1 MNSSPQRTPEE
12 ETPSIISPFQQV
24 EDGNVSPTRGS
35 WPWIV
40 WGGIV
45 LLIVA
50 LAVAGGVFGSQY
62 VNDPYRTLEI
72 FPVGK
77 YYESYRSLA
86 GSKFKGRLTVQAN
99 LGWKEG
105 QGKLM
110 VFSTAEDPRPLA
122 VVVAPK
128 DAAIAFQKGQTYIA
142 EIEVKEG
149 GLIHAKSF
157 QKK

>member
-1 MNSSPQRTPEE
+1 LWLLWGASAVLAMILSA
-12 ETPSIISPFQQV
+12 
-24 EDGNVSPTRGS
+24 
-35 WPWIV
+35 IV
-40 WGGIV
+40 TI
-45 LLIVA
+45 
-50 LAVAGGVFGSQY
+50 FGYQY
-62 VNDPYRTLEI
+62 FNNPYRTLET

-77 YYESYRSLA
+77 YYEGYRSLA

-99 LGWKEG
+99 LGWKED

-122 VVVAPK
+122 VMVAPE
-128 DAAIAFQKGQTYIA
+128 DAGIAFQKGQTYLA

-157 QKK
+157 QKE